1 MNISDCVAL
10 LWSTK
15 TKKKYQQRF
24 VVVVIICF
32 MSLLKSNSLF
42 FTPLERKSASKQN
55 EKLLYCVVCT
65 FDEASRKE
73 RHHVAIVCNALF
85 LILVIVYTL
94 LGQKTP
100 KSLLPHRKLSLIFS
114 LSPSHFLSLFRCWV
128 LVATLQVFLLHKCAA
143 IELGHL
149 VMCWLGD
156 EHGII
161 ESKSNTRNSHHMH
174 N

>member
-1 MNISDCVAL
+1 
-10 LWSTK
+10 
-15 TKKKYQQRF
+15 
-24 VVVVIICF
+24 
-32 MSLLKSNSLF
+32 MSLLQSNSLF

-100 KSLLPHRKLSLIFS
+100 KSLLPHRKLSLILSSS
-114 LSPSHFLSLFRCWV
+114 LSHCWA
-128 LVATLQVFLLHKCAA
+128 LVATLQVFLLHKCAT

>member
-1 MNISDCVAL
+1 M
-10 LWSTK
+10 
-15 TKKKYQQRF
+15 
-24 VVVVIICF
+24 VIICF

-42 FTPLERKSASKQN
+42 LSPLERKSASKQN

-114 LSPSHFLSLFRCWV
+114 LSPSHFLSLSLAV
-128 LVATLQVFLLHKCAA
+128 
-143 IELGHL
+143 ELSSQHFKFFCCTNVRQL
-149 VMCWLGD
+149 SSDIW
-156 EHGII
+156 
-161 ESKSNTRNSHHMH
+161 
-174 N
+174 